1 MTRSE
6 STGLVEVALPLK
18 VQHTFTYEVPPGMRG
33 PAVAGV
39 RALVP
44 LGDRRITGYIV
55 GSATSAPDASLKAIH
70 DLLDPEPLLDSHML
84 ELTRWAADY
93 YLTSWGLV
101 IRTSLPPGID
111 RSTARIVELI
121 GSPELLIH
129 EDHPLSPPARQILAA
144 LPPRRRN
151 PPPPP
156 SRSVLRLAADRA
168 TVEASL
174 AVLHARAPRQAS
186 LLEHL
191 LQSEATIT
199 PVKATAI
206 AGASAVRGLI
216 EKGLICREEEE
227 GERSPWEGA

>member
-55 GSATSAPDASLKAIH
+55 GSATSAPDASLKAVH
-70 DLLDPEPLLDSHML
+70 DLLGPEPLLDSHML

-121 GSPELLIH
+121 GSPELLIQ
-129 EDHPLSPPARQILAA
+129 EDDRLDPTPKQNLAGPPTRAPGPPPAAA
-144 LPPRRRN
+144 PN
-151 PPPPP
+151 PPLIPQAPLAEP
-156 SRSVLRLAADRA
+156 GGRS
-168 TVEASL
+168 TCP
-174 AVLHARAPRQAS
+174 APRQPGVG
-186 LLEHL
+186 
-191 LQSEATIT
+191 Q
-199 PVKATAI
+199 V
-206 AGASAVRGLI
+206 GVR
-216 EKGLICREEEE
+216 
-227 GERSPWEGA
+227 